1 MVDLYKDTF
10 VVSFHGTMPR
20 TWQRVA
26 TNPPG
31 QMQLRH
37 YPPPS

>member
-10 VVSFHGTMPR
+10 VVSHGTMPR

-31 QMQLRH
+31 HMQLRR
-37 YPPPS
+37 YPPRS